1 MVSLFALQGK
11 ATSYQK
17 TTNLEVTANS
27 CKNFSPSF
35 KLFDSILNFP
45 QIVHLKRFN
54 YVHNKWVKSQKVVN
68 FPFQNFDPTP
78 YLASVPQ
85 ETILRHRELLEQEAL
100 ESKNLCDVDCTEE
113 INEFDRETEIA
124 SHIDAMEND
133 NGASNAIDSNDSSE
147 LLKEEVVKKT
157 KRNSVLASSRKSIA
171 KPLGRRKRLVS
182 TSLTKTPVVDDELND
197 YHNHHLQP
205 DEDPFELKYNLYAVV
220 SHSGLLNGGH
230 YVAYAANPNSSWYCY
245 NDSSCREINQ
255 QQPPNIDPSTAY
267 LLFYERKGLDYVP
280 YLPKIDGNQI
290 PNVLE
295 QEDAD
300 NDLRKM
306 CVIA

>member
-1 MVSLFALQGK
+1 MYSILDLVSLKLKFSFQFLL
-11 ATSYQK
+11 TDRLL
-17 TTNLEVTANS
+17 NLYS
-27 CKNFSPSF
+27 H
-35 KLFDSILNFP
+35 LP

-68 FPFQNFDPTP
+68 FPFKNFDPTP

-85 ETILRHRELLEQEAL
+85 ETILRHRELIEQANL

-113 INEFDRETEIA
+113 INEFDRESATDIA
-124 SHIDAMEND
+124 NHINAMEND
-133 NGASNAIDSNDSSE
+133 GAASGTMMDSNDSSE
-147 LLKEEVVKKT
+147 LLKEETATPVEQSKENKT
-157 KRNSVLASSRKSIA
+157 KRNSLLVGNRKSMG

-182 TSLTKTPVVDDELND
+182 TSLTKTPVVDDELKD
-197 YHNHHLQP
+197 YHNHNLKLE
-205 DEDPFELKYNLYAVV
+205 EDPFDLKYHLYAVV

-230 YVAYAANPNSSWYCY
+230 YVAYAANPNNSWYCY

-255 QQPPNIDPSTAY
+255 QQPNIDPSTAY
-267 LLFYERKGLDYVP
+267 LLFYERQGLDYVP
-280 YLPKIDGNQI
+280 YLPKIDGKQI

-306 CVIA
+306 CVIS

>member
-1 MVSLFALQGK
+1 M
-11 ATSYQK
+11 
-17 TTNLEVTANS
+17 
-27 CKNFSPSF
+27 
-35 KLFDSILNFP
+35 FP

-68 FPFQNFDPTP
+68 FPFENFDPTP

-85 ETILRHRELLEQEAL
+85 ETILRHRELLEQESL

-113 INEFDRETEIA
+113 INEFDRETASNDIA
-124 SHIDAMEND
+124 NHIDAIEND
-133 NGASNAIDSNDSSE
+133 GVVSSGNMIIDSNDSSE
-147 LLKEEVVKKT
+147 LLKEEPATTPVELSKENKT
-157 KRNSVLASSRKSIA
+157 KRNSILASSRKSMT

-182 TSLTKTPVVDDELND
+182 TSLTKTPVVDDELKD
-197 YHNHHLQP
+197 YHNHNLKP
-205 DEDPFELKYNLYAVV
+205 DEDPFDLKYHLYAVV

-306 CVIA
+306 CVIS

>member
-1 MVSLFALQGK
+1 M
-11 ATSYQK
+11 
-17 TTNLEVTANS
+17 
-27 CKNFSPSF
+27 
-35 KLFDSILNFP
+35 FP

-68 FPFQNFDPTP
+68 FPFKNFDPTP

-85 ETILRHRELLEQEAL
+85 ETILRHRELLEHESL

-113 INEFDRETEIA
+113 INEFDRETASNDIA
-124 SHIDAMEND
+124 NHIDAIEND
-133 NGASNAIDSNDSSE
+133 GVVSSGNMIIDSNDSSE
-147 LLKEEVVKKT
+147 LLKEEPATTPVELSKENKT
-157 KRNSVLASSRKSIA
+157 KRNSILASSRKSMT

-182 TSLTKTPVVDDELND
+182 TSLTKTPVVDDELKD
-197 YHNHHLQP
+197 YHNHNLKP
-205 DEDPFELKYNLYAVV
+205 DEDPFDLKYHLYAVV

-306 CVIA
+306 CVIS

>member
-1 MVSLFALQGK
+1 M
-11 ATSYQK
+11 
-17 TTNLEVTANS
+17 
-27 CKNFSPSF
+27 
-35 KLFDSILNFP
+35 
-45 QIVHLKRFN
+45 
-54 YVHNKWVKSQKVVN
+54 
-68 FPFQNFDPTP
+68 
-78 YLASVPQ
+78 PQ
-85 ETILRHRELLEQEAL
+85 ETILRHRELLEQANL

-113 INEFDRETEIA
+113 INEFDRETASNDIA
-124 SHIDAMEND
+124 NHIDAISSD
-133 NGASNAIDSNDSSE
+133 GVASSNMIIDSNDSSE
-147 LLKEEVVKKT
+147 LLKEEPVTPVELSKENKT
-157 KRNSVLASSRKSIA
+157 KRNSILAGSRKSMS

-182 TSLTKTPVVDDELND
+182 TSLTKTPVVDDELKD
-197 YHNHHLQP
+197 YHNHNLKP
-205 DEDPFELKYNLYAVV
+205 DEDPFDLKYELYAVV

-255 QQPPNIDPSTAY
+255 QQTPNIDPSTAY

-306 CVIA
+306 CVIS